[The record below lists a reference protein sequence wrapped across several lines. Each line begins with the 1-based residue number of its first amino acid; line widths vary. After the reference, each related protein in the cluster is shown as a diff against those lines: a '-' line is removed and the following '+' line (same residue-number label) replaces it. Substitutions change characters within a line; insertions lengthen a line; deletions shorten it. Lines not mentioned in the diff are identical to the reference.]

1 MQAMNPTTTEQ
12 AFHSNQRFLWG
23 LSYRMTGCAAD
34 ADDIVQET
42 FVRAMQRPPVGDEST
57 WRPWL
62 VRVATNL
69 GRDALRRRKRQPY
82 VGPWLPSP
90 IDTGDEES
98 LPAYEPT
105 VDGRMTTEG
114 RYDLLESV
122 SFAFLLALEALTPKQ
137 RAVLLLIDVFDY
149 SVRETAA
156 ALALSESNVKTT
168 HHRARRAM
176 ADYDR
181 DRRPPTRALQE
192 QTRLALGQ
200 FMTALLG
207 DDVHAVEG
215 LLADSVRAVN
225 DSAGEFHAARVPILG
240 PPRVA
245 KFHFKITQR
254 RLAESSFELR
264 MINGL
269 PALVGSYH
277 DHRRDEPPRVVLRC
291 EIDTNGRIVR
301 LYSVV
306 ATRKLSAIPFP
317 NIDPAGASDTATT
330 A

>member
-1 MQAMNPTTTEQ
+1 MQATPETPTEL
-12 AFHSNQRFLWG
+12 AFRNHQRFLWG

-42 FVRAMQRPPVGDEST
+42 FVRVMQQPPSGDEAT

-62 VRVATNL
+62 VRVAMNL
-69 GRDALRRRKRQPY
+69 GRDALRRRKRQSY

-90 IDTGDEES
+90 IDTGDEEA
-98 LPAYEPT
+98 LAAFEP
-105 VDGRMTTEG
+105 VLDGGMTTEG

-149 SVRETAA
+149 SGRETAA
-156 ALALSESNVKTT
+156 ALGLSEANVKTT

-176 ADYDR
+176 AGYDR
-181 DRRPPTRALQE
+181 ERRPPTHELQE
-192 QTRLALGQ
+192 QTRSALGQ

-207 DDVHAVEG
+207 DDVHAVEV

-225 DSAGEFHAARVPILG
+225 DSAGQYHAARVPILG

-245 KFHFKITQR
+245 KFHYKITQR
-254 RLAESSFELR
+254 RLALSSFELR

-269 PALVGSYH
+269 PALVGEYH
-277 DHRRDEPPRVVLRC
+277 DRRPDEPPRVVLHC
-291 EIDTNGRIVR
+291 EVDPGGRITR

-306 ATRKLSAIPFP
+306 APRKLTAIRFP
-317 NIDPAGASDTATT
+317 ETPPPP
-330 A
+330 

>member
-1 MQAMNPTTTEQ
+1 MPEEHMSAATEV
-12 AFHSNQRFLWG
+12 AFRANERFLWG

-42 FVRAMQRPPVGDEST
+42 FVRALQHPPRGDETT

-62 VRVATNL
+62 VQVTMNL

-82 VGPWLPSP
+82 TGPWLPSP
-90 IDTGDEES
+90 IDTGEDEA

-105 VDGRMTTEG
+105 FESGLSTEG

-137 RAVLLLIDVFDY
+137 RAVLLLMDVFDY
-149 SVRETAA
+149 SVRESAA
-156 ALALSESNVKTT
+156 ALGLSEANVKTT

-181 DRRPPTRALQE
+181 ERCPPTRGLQE
-192 QTRLALGQ
+192 QTRMALGQ

-207 DDVHAVEG
+207 EDVQAVER
-215 LLADSVRAVN
+215 LLSQSVRALN
-225 DSAGEFHAARVPILG
+225 DSAGNYHAARVPIFG

-245 KFHFKITQR
+245 RFHYKITQR
-254 RLAESSFELR
+254 RLLGAVFELR

-269 PALVGSYH
+269 PALVGVYE
-277 DHRRDEPPRVVLRC
+277 DHRPAEPPRVVLRC
-291 EIDTNGRIVR
+291 ELDADGHIAQ

-306 ATRKLSAIPFP
+306 ADRKLSAIRFP
-317 NIDPAGASDTATT
+317 GS
-330 A
+330 